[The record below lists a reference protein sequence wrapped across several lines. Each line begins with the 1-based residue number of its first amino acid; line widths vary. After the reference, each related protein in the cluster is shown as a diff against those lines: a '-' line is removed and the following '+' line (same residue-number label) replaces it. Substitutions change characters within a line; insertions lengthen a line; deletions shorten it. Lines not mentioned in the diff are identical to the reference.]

1 MQSKSKID
9 GSVWQ
14 LLKKSGDAYTAVDG
28 YKEVKD
34 CTSGDCATSTD
45 KDATAGGFRLDGLTA
60 GEYQLK
66 ETTVPT
72 GYVDTD
78 EVKARTYDFVIP
90 DSTSQTATPDT
101 NNVTLIDGV
110 YVVLLKD
117 GSTSKFDAA
126 SKTNVVGNDRKTGSV
141 VWNKVSAED
150 ADKKLSGSEWQLQIK
165 NGDDWIALSYNAVA
179 AGSVKWQQPSGTA
192 LPTTITDCAA
202 QGCRGADADAD
213 SGAFKLS
220 GLGWGTYRLIETK
233 APSGFVL
240 PDKKTTWY
248 EFTID
253 AEHAGDTAIALH
265 PSTGDGSSASALL
278 TPARTDDGQ
287 GQRSNAIANV
297 PVAAQLPLTGGRT
310 DRAWLLGGL
319 AICLLALLGNAL
331 YRRMAGG
338 GSDSRLAS

>member
-1 MQSKSKID
+1 M
-9 GSVWQ
+9 
-14 LLKKSGDAYTAVDG
+14 
-28 YKEVKD
+28 
-34 CTSGDCATSTD
+34 
-45 KDATAGGFRLDGLTA
+45 
-60 GEYQLK
+60 
-66 ETTVPT
+66 
-72 GYVDTD
+72 
-78 EVKARTYDFVIP
+78 
-90 DSTSQTATPDT
+90 
-101 NNVTLIDGV
+101 
-110 YVVLLKD
+110 
-117 GSTSKFDAA
+117 
-126 SKTNVVGNDRKTGSV
+126 

-297 PVAAQLPLTGGRT
+297 PAVGQCPVQAHGR
-310 DRAWLLGGL
+310 
-319 AICLLALLGNAL
+319 
-331 YRRMAGG
+331 RRI
-338 GSDSRLAS
+338 R